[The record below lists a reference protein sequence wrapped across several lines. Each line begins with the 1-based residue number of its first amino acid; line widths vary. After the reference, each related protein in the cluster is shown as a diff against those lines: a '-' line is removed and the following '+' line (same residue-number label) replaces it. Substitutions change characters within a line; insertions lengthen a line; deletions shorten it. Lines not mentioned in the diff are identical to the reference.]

1 MDTTALLH
9 ALPDKKGAH
18 TYLLFEAG
26 AQVIEDFRVFQS
38 EHTSNMYSLYI
49 HPQLE
54 EFQAY
59 GPWLLE
65 VENKNQLLEYLE
77 NLPGIIGIIIANRH
91 LSSVAIQLS
100 RGCVV
105 VGPDNNTSLMRFY
118 AQHVLKVLALS
129 AENDWHAFLFRDIG
143 QWWVPGND
151 EWEQITIPASTT
163 SNPSDHVVR
172 LDKEVW
178 QQITDKPEISSV
190 LTQWQKMPSS
200 QHFPQCTQRDMVIKA
215 LRKAKDAGIPEGTDS
230 KLYALYYLNGGKM
243 VLESD
248 EMQISLQQVSL
259 GKISLEQILTKFTA

>member
-1 MDTTALLH
+1 MDTTALLQ
-9 ALPDKKGAH
+9 ALPDKKGTH
-18 TYLLFEAG
+18 IYLLFEAG
-26 AQVIEDFRVFQS
+26 AQITENFRIFQS
-38 EHTSNMYSLYI
+38 EHASYMYSLYI

-54 EFQAY
+54 EFQEY

-65 VENKNQLLEYLE
+65 AKNKTQLLEYLE
-77 NLPGIIGIIIANRH
+77 NLPGIIGVIVANRH

-100 RGCVV
+100 RGCVAI
-105 VGPDNNTSLMRFY
+105 GPENKASLIRYY
-118 AQHVLKVLALS
+118 AQQVLKVLVLS

-143 QWWVPGND
+143 QWWVPGN
-151 EWEQITIPASTT
+151 EQWEQINIPTSTA
-163 SNPSDHVVR
+163 SNPMDHVVR

-178 QQITDKPEISSV
+178 QQITDKAEISSI

-200 QHFPQCTQRDMVIKA
+200 QHFPHCTQRDMVIKA
-215 LRKAKDAGIPEGTDS
+215 LRKAKEASIPEGTDS

-259 GKISLEQILTKFTA
+259 GKISLEQLLAKFTA